1 MLDTGR
7 RGRPWLMGCVFES
20 SLVVIPNV
28 AVLPSR
34 VEASPSFM
42 LPFFTYH
49 GASNSHTNPA
59 FIASS
64 SSGQRTNLVGAPS
77 YS

>member
-1 MLDTGR
+1 
-7 RGRPWLMGCVFES
+7 MGCVFDS
-20 SLVVIPNV
+20 PLVVVPNV

-34 VEASPSFM
+34 IEASSFFM

-49 GASNSHTNPA
+49 GASNSRTAPA

-64 SSGQRTNLVGAPS
+64 SSEQRTNLVGAP